1 MAYIGVH
8 SESDMELAIDYTIE
22 VAQGSSPTKVVT
34 LVFNTEGMMEIFM
47 ANLFEEFEIKQVS
60 KNSGLHLNLHI
71 PEETNE

>member
-8 SESDMELAIDYTIE
+8 SECDIELAIDHTIE

-47 ANLFEEFEIKQVS
+47 TNLFEEFELQKVT
-60 KNSGLHLNLHI
+60 KNSGLHLDIHI
-71 PEETNE
+71 AEEENE